1 MDCAKKTL
9 MFLALCALVGAGK
22 SELVQNN
29 LEILISVPS
38 SHIGETE
45 ILTGSTAISSSIRCT
60 IVVAK
65 NQTTCINSTDPS
77 CINSIMEPSVDFSA
91 NDGKNFTY
99 FMNINRA
106 YQFDINVAAKVGVTP
121 RLITSGGGDSDRF
134 TVVLN
139 IMYNSATTTMGSLNS
154 GKVSPTLFRFRA
166 LFRTTVSD
174 TNTGNN
180 NGQGNGQSTL
190 SSGPM
195 IALIVLALLPVLL
208 LKVHE

>member
-22 SELVQNN
+22 SELVENN
-29 LEILISVPS
+29 LEIVISVPS

-45 ILTGSTAISSSIRCT
+45 ILSTPFTLSSSIKVS

-65 NQTTCINSTDPS
+65 NQTTCSGSTDPS
-77 CINSIMEPSVDFSA
+77 CMNSIMEPRVDLSA
-91 NDGKNFTY
+91 KNGKDFTY
-99 FMNINRA
+99 SMSINRP
-106 YQFDINVAAKVGVTP
+106 YTFDINVAEKIQVTSQ
-121 RLITSGGGDSDRF
+121 LMSGSSDSDRF

-139 IMYNSATTTMGSLNS
+139 IMHNSATTTMGSFS
-154 GKVSPTLFRFRA
+154 SRRESPTTYRFRGV
-166 LFRTTVSD
+166 FRTTVSD
-174 TNTGNN
+174 TNPGNN

-195 IALIVLALLPVLL
+195 SALIVLALLPVLL